1 LQLKDTQLLQAF
13 IITLREGV
21 EAALIVGI
29 TLAYLNKIQRQ
40 DLRKSVF
47 AALGAAFVASI
58 GVAVLLSRFQLNED
72 LFEGWVML
80 LAAFFVVTMIIFMM
94 KTGRKLKGEIE
105 SRVDSLASRGSQ
117 LGVFLFVFL
126 MVLREG
132 AETVLI
138 LSAVSLETSAL
149 MSFLGTLLGI
159 LAAILFGVMF
169 IKGSVRIN
177 VQKFFR
183 VTTVILFFVALQLL
197 ISGLHELSEYGVLP
211 SSKKEMALI
220 GPIVSNEWF
229 FFVTILALAALM
241 VLFEARRRQPQAV
254 PGSAAQKRK
263 AQWSARRERLWMAS
277 VYATSFLFIVLITAE
292 SIYATS
298 LSALSPATPVSIS
311 NGALEIPLAQVSN
324 GDLHRFVARVAG
336 KEVRFLLYQKP
347 DGKVV
352 AVFDACEICGPVG
365 FFKGPNGLVCKNCA
379 SPINPQSVG
388 TPGGCN
394 PIPLA
399 STVRGDA
406 LVIQEADLLTR
417 AKLFER

>member
-1 LQLKDTQLLQAF
+1 LLQAF

-40 DLRKSVF
+40 DLRRSVF
-47 AALGAAFVASI
+47 AALAAAFVASI
-58 GVAVLLSRFQLNED
+58 GVAILLSRFQVSED

-80 LAAFFVVTMIIFMM
+80 GAAFFVATMIVFMM

-105 SRVDSLASRGSQ
+105 NKVGSLAGRGSQ
-117 LGVFLFVFL
+117 LGIFLFVFL

-149 MSFLGTLLGI
+149 LSFIGTSLGV

-177 VQKFFR
+177 LQKFFR
-183 VTTVILFFVALQLL
+183 VTTVILFFVAAQLL
-197 ISGLHELSEYGVLP
+197 VSGLHELSEYGVLP
-211 SSKKEMALI
+211 SSKREMAVI

-229 FFVTILALAALM
+229 FFATILALAALM
-241 VLFEARRRQPQAV
+241 VLFEARRRQPA
-254 PGSAAQKRK
+254 PLPESAAQRRK
-263 AQWSARRERLWMAS
+263 AVWSARRERLWMSA
-277 VYATSFLFIVLITAE
+277 VYATSFIFIVLVTAE
-292 SIYATS
+292 FIYAKNVN
-298 LSALSPATPVSIS
+298 ALSPATEVSFT
-311 NGALEIPLAQVSN
+311 NGVLSIPLGQMED
-324 GDLHRFVARVAG
+324 GDLHRFQAREDG
-336 KEVRFLLYQKP
+336 TEVRFLLYKKP

-365 FFKGPNGLVCKNCA
+365 FYKGPNGLICKNCA
-379 SPINPQSVG
+379 SPITSQSVG
-388 TPGGCN
+388 SPGGCN
-394 PIPLA
+394 PIPLQ
-399 STVRGDA
+399 SSVNGNDI
-406 LVIQEADLLTR
+406 VIHESDVAAR
-417 AKLFER
+417 AKLFQQ